1 MNRTDRLALCA
12 FAIIVLG
19 GVAHGLANHR
29 WIPNTAI
36 ATAVSRMSTIPATIG
51 PWTSEEMELSNAE
64 LTIGSISGYVKR
76 VYTNSQTG
84 AEVVMLLV
92 TGEPGP
98 ISLHPPTVCFSG
110 RGFHVVGAEFGFATA
125 MATAE
130 SNAQKHVFR
139 CADFSN
145 PAEADPSLI
154 RVCWGWTADGCWQSP
169 DHPRVAFAGE
179 SALYKLYVSERWV
192 PVPGVTDDTGT
203 VELFLEA
210 ALPEI
215 SKALNSSVTSN
226 DTEGSRHDAE

>member
-12 FAIIVLG
+12 FAIIVAG
-19 GVAHGLANHR
+19 GVSHGLAHHR

-36 ATAVSRMSTIPATIG
+36 AVAVSRMSTIPATIG
-51 PWTSEEMELSNAE
+51 PWTSEEIELSEAE

-76 VYTNSQTG
+76 VYTNSQTR
-84 AEVVMLLV
+84 AQVVMLLV

-110 RGFHVVGAEFGFATA
+110 RGFHVVGGEFGFATPV
-125 MATAE
+125 TDPE
-130 SNAQKHVFR
+130 HVNQEHVFR

-154 RVCWGWTADGCWQSP
+154 RVCWGWTAAGCWQSP

-179 SALYKLYVSERWV
+179 SALYKLYVSERWT
-192 PVPGVTDDTGT
+192 PVPGVTDDTET
-203 VELFLEA
+203 AELFLEA

-215 SKALNSSVTSN
+215 SKALKSPVASN
-226 DTEGSRHDAE
+226 DSEGN